1 MSIKTMQLGVSKNLL
16 TKVPRYFGAPN
27 AILRELFQ
35 NSYRAGAKNVTIT
48 YKENIL
54 RFEDDG
60 CGSDAQSLL

>member
-35 NSYRAGAKNVTIT
+35 NSYR
-48 YKENIL
+48 
-54 RFEDDG
+54 
-60 CGSDAQSLL
+60 GSEECDHYLQRKYPAFRG